1 VGLSVLL
8 RTPGRKPCYLQ
19 RRMLS
24 AISPDDL
31 TMQTISRYLS
41 VTLILFA
48 SIFVGACATMSAYKE
63 APRVSLVS
71 IQPQQMGVL
80 EQRFILQLRILNP
93 NDEAIPVEGLSY
105 GIEINDREFA
115 YGVSRQAV
123 DIPAF
128 GEALLDV
135 EVSSNLLNVVRQLQ
149 ALNSETRSSLDYR
162 LKGKISLA
170 NSPASLPFDYSGELT
185 YLPATAE

>member
-1 VGLSVLL
+1 LL
-8 RTPGRKPCYLQ
+8 RAREHKPHYLQ
-19 RRMLS
+19 ERMFS

-31 TMQTISRYLS
+31 TMKTMPRYLS
-41 VTLILFA
+41 VTLMLLA
-48 SIFVGACATMSAYKE
+48 SVFVGACATMSAYKE

-80 EQRFILQLRILNP
+80 EQRFTLQLRIMNP
-93 NDEAIPVEGLSY
+93 NDVVIPVEGLSY

-123 DIPAF
+123 DIPAL
-128 GEALLDV
+128 GEALLYV
-135 EVSSNLLNVVRQLQ
+135 EISSNLLNVVRQLQ
-149 ALNSETRSSLDYR
+149 ALNSETRSSLNYR

-185 YLPATAE
+185 YLPATTQ